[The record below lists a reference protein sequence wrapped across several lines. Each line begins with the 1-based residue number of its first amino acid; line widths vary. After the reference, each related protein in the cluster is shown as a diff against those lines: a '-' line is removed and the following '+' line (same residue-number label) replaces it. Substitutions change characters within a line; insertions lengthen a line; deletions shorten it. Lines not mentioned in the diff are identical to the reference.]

1 MKIFFKT
8 KINMIFFVKLFSNN
22 IFYIFIQFNYFI
34 DFEKEK
40 YDYFE
45 YFLFIIALKLVIY
58 NIHDSNY
65 LSFEDI

>member
-1 MKIFFKT
+1 
-8 KINMIFFVKLFSNN
+8 MIFFVKLFSNN